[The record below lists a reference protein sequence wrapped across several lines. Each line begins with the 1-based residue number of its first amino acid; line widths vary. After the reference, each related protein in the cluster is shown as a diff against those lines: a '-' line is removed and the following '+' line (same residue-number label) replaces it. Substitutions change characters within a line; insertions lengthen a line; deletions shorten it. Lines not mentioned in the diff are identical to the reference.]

1 MRAED
6 YISKFGIKPSVQ
18 RVAVM
23 KYLLTH
29 KTHPTVEEIYDALHD
44 EITTLSKTTI
54 YNTLKLFVEHGA
66 AAQLNI
72 EDKCVHFDGDISA
85 HAHFMCQRCGTIY
98 DICPS
103 KLPII
108 EDFASLQFGAH
119 NVQNVQLN
127 LTGICEKCMKNK
139 NKESKQNK
147 L

>member
-54 YNTLKLFVEHGA
+54 YNTLKLFVEKGA

-72 EDKCVHFDGDISA
+72 EDKCVHFDGDIST

-98 DICPS
+98 DIYPS
-103 KLPII
+103 KMPII

-127 LTGICEKCMKNK
+127 LTGICERCMKNK
-139 NKESKQNK
+139 NKESKQK
-147 L
+147 